1 MRKVAANMVSN
12 IAPTP
17 KALQVAKDRTASI
30 VKTKLPQYQVK
41 DMEEWFS

>member
-1 MRKVAANMVSN
+1 MQKVAANMVSN
-12 IAPTP
+12 IAPTL
-17 KALQVAKDRTASI
+17 KALQIAKDRTTPI